1 MQNSAGKAFV
11 KQTRQKVRSKGQGAS
26 CLFLSS
32 EYGIGGSCARLLG
45 MPNRTIFLM
54 CVSWQEEKNAA
65 KADARFTEDELIQKL
80 KGFPRMRSI
89 QLSCL
94 IWYSASPSSS
104 TSLPKRPTLRLQ
116 VLLFSCKSFHRY
128 AFSSRSLTSPVSTT

>member
-1 MQNSAGKAFV
+1 M
-11 KQTRQKVRSKGQGAS
+11 KQQKQAAEVKVRSKKQHAS

-32 EYGIGGSCARLLG
+32 EEGIRGSCARLLG

-80 KGFPRMRSI
+80 KGLPEDVLNSI
-89 QLSCL
+89 ELPDMVFCF
-94 IWYSASPSSS
+94 
-104 TSLPKRPTLRLQ
+104 SLFLHLPPQKDLLRLQ